1 MYETMPNMKGEWEV
15 CPRDD
20 VAAQYA
26 GIYVTMNPRGEIAM
40 TRPTYEMLGE
50 PKAFVLLFDRTNR
63 RIGLQPAALTTRD
76 AYPIKVSGRCG
87 GKKLHAFRLIRE
99 YRIDL
104 AATVKFPDADIDED
118 GILRL
123 DLRTAQ
129 IPLRVK
135 NHRSNRD
142 RQNP

>member
-1 MYETMPNMKGEWEV
+1 MPSMKGEWEV

-26 GIYVTMNPRGEIAM
+26 GIYVTLNPRGEIAM

-129 IPLRVK
+129 IPPRVK
-135 NHRSNRD
+135 NHWKNHDKAER
-142 RQNP
+142 

>member
-1 MYETMPNMKGEWEV
+1 
-15 CPRDD
+15 
-20 VAAQYA
+20 
-26 GIYVTMNPRGEIAM
+26 M
-40 TRPTYEMLGE
+40 TRSTYAMLGE

-63 RIGLQPAALTTRD
+63 RIGLQPAALSTRD
-76 AYPIKVSGRCG
+76 AYPVKASGRCG
-87 GKKLHAFRLIRE
+87 AKKLHAYRLIRE

-104 AATVKFPDADIDED
+104 PATVKFPEADIDDD

-135 NHRSNRD
+135 NHWKNRMPPSPTAT
-142 RQNP
+142 NIKA

>member
-1 MYETMPNMKGEWEV
+1 MPSMKGEWEV

-26 GIYVTMNPRGEIAM
+26 GIYVTLNPRGEIAM

-63 RIGLQPAALTTRD
+63 RIGLQPAALTIRD

-135 NHRSNRD
+135 NHWKNT
-142 RQNP
+142 QKCQTQV

>member
-1 MYETMPNMKGEWEV
+1 MVMKAEWEK
-15 CPRDD
+15 CPRED
-20 VAAQYA
+20 VVAQYA
-26 GIYVTMNPRGEIAM
+26 GIYVTLNRRGEIAM
-40 TRPTYEMLGE
+40 TRSTYSILGE

-63 RIGLQPAALTTRD
+63 RIGLQPAALSTRD
-76 AYPIKVSGRCG
+76 AYPVKVAGRCG
-87 GKKLHAFRLIRE
+87 GKKLHAYRLIRE

-104 AATVKFPDADIDED
+104 PATVKFPDADIDED

-135 NHRSNRD
+135 NHWCNRE
-142 RQNP
+142 RFKGEPPA